1 MTSSTDATSATHLDH
16 ARLAARDLLC
26 HWQAGTAIT
35 QLPPDYRPQTRAQ
48 GYLAQRELMR
58 MAGNSVPG
66 WKIAATSVAGQ
77 QHIHVSGPLAGAIHH
92 GRVHTDG
99 ASISLRH
106 NRMRVA
112 ECEMAFVFARRLV
125 PRSAPYSHDE
135 ALATLATIHPAIE
148 VPDSR
153 FSPFEAAGE
162 AQLIADNACS
172 RDFVLGRGMAIDARV
187 LDLAQHTVHAQ
198 VSDGRMLSGTG
209 ANVLGDPL
217 VALVWFIHELSAA
230 GITIEP
236 GQFVTTGACVTP
248 IPIEPGQT
256 VDADFGWLGR
266 MTVRFGG

>member
-1 MTSSTDATSATHLDH
+1 MTPSNHLDH
-16 ARLAARDLLC
+16 ARRAARDLLS
-26 HWQAGTAIT
+26 HWNAGTAIT
-35 QLPPDYRPQTRAQ
+35 QLPAAYRPQTRAQ
-48 GYLAQRELMR
+48 GYVAQRELVR
-58 MAGNSVPG
+58 LAGDTVPG

-77 QHIHVSGPLAGAIHH
+77 QHIHVSGPLAGPILR
-92 GRVHTDG
+92 GRVHPDG

-112 ECEMAFVFARRLV
+112 ECEMAFVFARRLT
-125 PRSAPYSHDE
+125 PRSAPVSRDE
-135 ALATLATIHPAIE
+135 ALAALATIHPAIE

-153 FSPFEAAGE
+153 FAPFEAAGE

-187 LDLAQHTVHAQ
+187 LQLPHHTVQAR
-198 VSDGRMLSGTG
+198 VSDGRQFSGSG

-217 VALVWFIHELSAA
+217 VALVWFINELSAA

-248 IPIEPGQT
+248 MPVAPGDT
-256 VDADFGWLGR
+256 VEADFGWLGR